1 MPGLKITRELHAE
14 VRETLK
20 ENGIMTTAKIH
31 KLSPQTV
38 SRIKRGRSYIG
49 YKREL
54 AADHDSAAPVHYATD
69 EDMPAFETM
78 HNEGEGKLQP
88 RRKGIF
94 ERIGLR
100 L

>member
-31 KLSPQTV
+31 NLSPQSV

-49 YKREL
+49 YKRAL
-54 AADHDSAAPVHYATD
+54 SADHGEIERGESPDFLDTPV
-69 EDMPAFETM
+69 
-78 HNEGEGKLQP
+78 GEPKVTVRKPGLLQ
-88 RRKGIF
+88 RL
-94 ERIGLR
+94 GLR
-100 L
+100 G

>member
-31 KLSPQTV
+31 NLSPQSV

-49 YKREL
+49 YKRAL
-54 AADHDSAAPVHYATD
+54 SADHGETERGESLNYLDTPV
-69 EDMPAFETM
+69 
-78 HNEGEGKLQP
+78 GEPQLNVPK
-88 RRKGIF
+88 KGILA
-94 ERIGLR
+94 RLGLR
-100 L
+100 G

>member
-31 KLSPQTV
+31 NLSPQSV
-38 SRIKRGRSYIG
+38 SRIKRGGRSYIG
-49 YKREL
+49 YKRAL
-54 AADHDSAAPVHYATD
+54 NADHGETERGESPDFL
-69 EDMPAFETM
+69 EMPESD
-78 HNEGEGKLQP
+78 HKIRPPKPP
-88 RRKGIF
+88 RKSIF
-94 ERIGLR
+94 ARIGLR